1 MRLPILTRAN
11 EQAQPNPNPKFPRP
25 PHTPDVNN
33 IMPGIILPW
42 HYPTPPTRACP
53 DVNNIMPG
61 IILVLLNSG
70 WQAHLR
76 SKIVWPGSP

>member
-33 IMPGIILPW
+33 IMPGIIL
-42 HYPTPPTRACP
+42 
-53 DVNNIMPG
+53 
-61 IILVLLNSG
+61 VLLNSG